1 MKWEGKEEGRKESV
15 NEWDAEMEWPKVV
28 TAKYGVEGTTGNTGG
43 FFFWGGE
50 QGPCPQDAKTP
61 GCYIAMYVFGVS
73 ILGAFGVLAQF
84 DPSNFTV

>member
-43 FFFWGGE
+43 FFFWGGRAGAMPPRC
-50 QGPCPQDAKTP
+50 QDPWLLYCYVRLRRLNPRRLWRLGP
-61 GCYIAMYVFGVS
+61 I
-73 ILGAFGVLAQF
+73 
-84 DPSNFTV
+84 